1 MAFKITEDCIGC
13 GVCAGNCPVEAITEG
28 TPYVIDESACIDCG
42 ACAANCPVGP
52 PVEA

>member
-28 TPYVIDESACIDCG
+28 TPYVIDRALASTAELALLT
-42 ACAANCPVGP
+42 AL
-52 PVEA
+52 